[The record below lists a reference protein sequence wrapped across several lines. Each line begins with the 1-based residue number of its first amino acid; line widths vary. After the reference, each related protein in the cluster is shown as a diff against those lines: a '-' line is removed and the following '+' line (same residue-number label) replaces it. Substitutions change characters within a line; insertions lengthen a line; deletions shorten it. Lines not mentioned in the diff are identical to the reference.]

1 MSVSVTQILE
11 SPQFQR
17 AIDRLR
23 AGYTQQV
30 MSKGVKD
37 DARQTA
43 LTKFHLLDELLVD
56 LSQHKQE

>member
-11 SPQFQR
+11 SPQFQA
-17 AIDRLR
+17 AIDRLKS
-23 AGYTQQV
+23 GYTQQV
-30 MSKGVKD
+30 MARGVED
-37 DARQTA
+37 HARNLA

>member
-11 SPQFQR
+11 SPQFQA
-17 AIDRLR
+17 AIDRLK

-30 MSKGVKD
+30 MARGVDD
-37 DARQTA
+37 DARSLV
-43 LTKFHLLDELLVD
+43 LTKFHLLDDLLVD

>member
-11 SPQFQR
+11 SPQFKG

-23 AGYTQQV
+23 ASYTQQV
-30 MSKGVKD
+30 MARGADD
-37 DARQTA
+37 DARGLA
-43 LTKFHLLDELLVD
+43 LTKYHLLDELLVD

>member
-11 SPQFQR
+11 SLQFQA
-17 AIDRLR
+17 AIDRLKV
-23 AGYTQQV
+23 GYTQQV
-30 MSKGVKD
+30 MARGVED
-37 DARQTA
+37 HARNLA